1 MPRDRPTWLRRL
13 RGPWPAITALATLL
27 AAACGTT
34 GRPAVLPADVKI
46 VAPGPDVPRP
56 LAALSGTWTGEWGAV
71 RTSIGDE
78 TVLAPATWPVPA
90 ILAVERIEGRR
101 AWLVYAWGAT
111 ADVPR
116 EGSERV
122 VGTVGPDGALRALLA
137 NGAELEYRLSADGR
151 TLAGT
156 HRLRGVPMFG
166 EFKRR
171 P

>member
-1 MPRDRPTWLRRL
+1 MSERPQRARA
-13 RGPWPAITALATLL
+13 AIAVLVAGL
-27 AAACGTT
+27 AAACGAT
-34 GRPAVLPADVKI
+34 GRPAVLPGDVRI
-46 VAPGPDVPRP
+46 VAPGSDVPRP
-56 LAALSGTWTGEWGAV
+56 LAALSGTWAGEWGAV
-71 RTSIGDE
+71 RARMGDE
-78 TVLAPATWPVPA
+78 MVLAPATWPVPA

-122 VGTVGPDGALRALLA
+122 VGTIGPDGTLRASLA
-137 NGAELEYRLSADGR
+137 NGTELEYRLAADHQ
-151 TLAGT
+151 TLSGT

>member
-1 MPRDRPTWLRRL
+1 VEDRRAPARPRGAW
-13 RGPWPAITALATLL
+13 AALAGLVAAL

-34 GRPAVLPADVKI
+34 GTPAVLPPDVRI
-46 VAPGPDVPRP
+46 VAPGPDVPRA
-56 LAALSGTWTGEWGAV
+56 LAALSGTWIGEWGAV
-71 RTSIGDE
+71 RMRMGDE
-78 TVLAPATWPVPA
+78 MVLAPATWPVPA

-122 VGTVGPDGALRALLA
+122 AGTIGPDGVLRASLP
-137 NGAELEYRLSADGR
+137 NGAELEYRLAADQR
-151 TLAGT
+151 TLSGT
-156 HRLRGVPMFG
+156 YRLRGVPMFG

>member
-1 MPRDRPTWLRRL
+1 MPRDS
-13 RGPWPAITALATLL
+13 PAAVRAARTALAALVAIL
-27 AAACGTT
+27 AAACGAT
-34 GRPAVLPADVKI
+34 GRPAVLPPDVRI

-71 RTSIGDE
+71 STRIGDE

-90 ILAVERIEGRR
+90 LLAVERVEGRR

-116 EGSERV
+116 EGWERA
-122 VGTVGPDGALRALLA
+122 VGTIGPDGVLRAVLA
-137 NGAELEYRLSADGR
+137 SGAELEYRLSADQR
-151 TLAGT
+151 TLSGT

-166 EFKRR
+166 EFNRR
-171 P
+171 R